1 MLVRLSYILFFSV
14 GLTLPVSLSAQIQV
28 ASPSSYGMSAEGLG
42 RATDRLQQH
51 IDDGDIAGVTAA
63 VVRDG
68 VFVYFES
75 LGLMDIE
82 QNKSMR
88 KDALFRTYSMTRQI
102 TTVAALILYQEG
114 KFEFDDPI
122 QMYLPDFENQSVLV
136 DPQGTN
142 INQTKER
149 VNDITVQH
157 LITHTSG
164 LGSRSSSLYRE
175 NRVRDK
181 NFTLDQMV
189 SNAAQIP
196 LFQDPGTEFRYGIHA
211 TILGKLI
218 EVWSGR
224 PLREFLEE
232 ELLSKLNM
240 NSTMFWAAGDDQ
252 DRLASLYRPVNG
264 ELNPYQIEDVPY
276 TERPRLIEGGVGLL
290 SSVGDFV
297 NFSQMILD
305 GGVFEERRILAP
317 EVAELVYENAVPQ
330 AAMPIGNTGYWAGS
344 GWTWGGFNLVIDA
357 DAYNFPVSEGTIWW
371 DGSAGTRY
379 FIDRQQDIIIV
390 IMAQVSP
397 SNGGG
402 FRENF
407 SRLVDASIQ
416 ERR

>member
-1 MLVRLSYILFFSV
+1 
-14 GLTLPVSLSAQIQV
+14 
-28 ASPSSYGMSAEGLG
+28 MSAEGLG

-82 QNKSMR
+82 QNKLMR
-88 KDALFRTYSMTRQI
+88 EDALFRTYSMTRQI

-114 KFEFDDPI
+114 EFEFDDPI
-122 QMYLPDFENQSVLV
+122 QMYLPDFENQTVLV
-136 DPQGTN
+136 DSQGTN
-142 INQTKER
+142 INQTKAR

-240 NSTMFWAAGDDQ
+240 NSTMFWADGDDQ
-252 DRLASLYRPVNG
+252 DRLAGLYRPVNG
-264 ELNPYQIEDVPY
+264 ELNPYQIEEVPY

-290 SSVGDFV
+290 SSVRDFV

-305 GGVFEERRILAP
+305 GGVFEERRILTP
-317 EVAELVYENAVPQ
+317 EVAELVYENTVPQ

-379 FIDRQQDIIIV
+379 FIDRQQNIIIV
-390 IMAQVSP
+390 IMA
-397 SNGGG
+397 
-402 FRENF
+402 
-407 SRLVDASIQ
+407 
-416 ERR
+416 

>member
-1 MLVRLSYILFFSV
+1 MLVRLSCILFFSV

-28 ASPSSYGMSAEGLG
+28 ASPSTYGMSAEGLG

-88 KDALFRTYSMTRQI
+88 EDALFRIYSMTRQI

-114 KFEFDDPI
+114 EFEFDDPI

-142 INQTKER
+142 INQSKAR

-164 LGSRSSSLYRE
+164 LGSRSSSLYQE

-196 LFQDPGTEFRYGIHA
+196 LFQDPGIEFRYGIHA

-252 DRLASLYRPVNG
+252 NRLAGLYRPVNG
-264 ELNPYQIEDVPY
+264 ELNPYQIEDVAY